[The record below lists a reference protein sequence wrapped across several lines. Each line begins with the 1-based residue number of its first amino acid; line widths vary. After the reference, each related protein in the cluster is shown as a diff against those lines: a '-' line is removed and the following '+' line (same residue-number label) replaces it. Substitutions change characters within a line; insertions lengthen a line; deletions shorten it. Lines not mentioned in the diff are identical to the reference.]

1 MDHSLNKVKSYL
13 NRDKRAAMYL
23 LESKQLELE
32 QLLKEIERTKDIIKM
47 LIDMIE
53 NLNKIVI

>member
-1 MDHSLNKVKSYL
+1 
-13 NRDKRAAMYL
+13 MYL
-23 LESKQLELE
+23 LENKQLKLE
-32 QLLKEIERTKDIIKM
+32 ELLKEIERTKDIIKM